1 MATNRDIEQ
10 LISDWTPRLRAAFLK
25 SIADIA
31 NSAQIGVI
39 ASKLEAGDI
48 EGAIRAVG
56 IDPVK
61 FRALDVAIGQAFE
74 QGGQATAAGMPA
86 RRDAGEA
93 VIKILFDVRNIRAE
107 RYLKEHSST
116 LVREIITDQQDM
128 IRTHLTKGMT
138 EGAGPR
144 QVALDLVGRIQPN
157 GKRSGGAV
165 GLTSSQE
172 EWVSNYRAKLSDPAR
187 IKEALENNL
196 RDKRFDRTLNS
207 AIKNGK
213 GLSPEAI
220 DAMVT
225 SYRNRAL
232 KYRGDAIGRTEA
244 IRSLNQSQLEAARQA
259 IDAGQVDSQAV
270 TKKWLATKDNRT
282 RDTHQSLNGQEVGI
296 NEMFVSKSGARL
308 AYPGDPNAPAAET
321 INCRCTYTI
330 KTNFLRGLQ

>member
-1 MATNRDIEQ
+1 MASNRSIEQ
-10 LISDWTPRLRAAFLK
+10 LIEDWSPRLRAAFLK

-74 QGGQATAAGMPA
+74 QGGQATAAGIPA

-93 VIKILFDVRNIRAE
+93 VIKVLFDVRNIRAE

-116 LVREIITDQQDM
+116 LVREIIADQQGM
-128 IRTHLTKGMT
+128 IRTHLTKGMS

-165 GLTSSQE
+165 GLTASQE
-172 EWVSNYRAKLSDPAR
+172 EWVRNYRAKLSDPDR
-187 IKEALENNL
+187 IKDALENKL
-196 RDKRFDRTLNS
+196 RDKRFDRTLNN

-220 DAMVT
+220 EAMVT
-225 SYRNRAL
+225 NYRNRAL
-232 KYRGDAIGRTEA
+232 KYRGDMIGRTEA

-296 NEMFVSKSGARL
+296 NEMFVSQSGARL
-308 AYPGDPNAPAAET
+308 AFPGDPNAPAAESVA
-321 INCRCTYTI
+321 CRCSMVIRTD
-330 KTNFLRGLQ
+330 FLRGLR